1 MRHSLMLI
9 TGSVAIAAAF
19 ATVATANADT
29 RGYPLNNFEKVDVSA
44 GIEVILKQG
53 AFDVKVET
61 PNGQDFDK
69 IEINVRGNTLHVGR
83 KSNLINWGP
92 GPHFTVTVSAP
103 NFTGV
108 EASSGSHVDGGGLKL
123 NDMKVGVSS
132 GAHVELAGA
141 CGNLSVETSS
151 GAHFDGGDLKCESAS
166 VDASSGGHAEAFA
179 TRSADGDASSG
190 GHVTFHG
197 QPASLRKNTS
207 SGGSVRSL

>member
-1 MRHSLMLI
+1 MRHSLKLLA
-9 TGSVAIAAAF
+9 SAF
-19 ATVATANADT
+19 AASAVFATLATANADT
-29 RGYPLNNFEKVDVSA
+29 KGYPLNNFDKVDVSA
-44 GIEVILKQG
+44 GIEVVLKQG

-61 PNGQDFDK
+61 PNKADFDK
-69 IEINVRGNTLHVGR
+69 IEIDARGGTLHVGR
-83 KSNLINWGP
+83 KSNFINWGP
-92 GPHFTVTVSAP
+92 GPRFTVTVSAP
-103 NFTGV
+103 TYSAV
-108 EASSGSHVDGGGLKL
+108 EASSGSHVDGGGL
-123 NDMKVGVSS
+123 NVHDMKVSVSS

-141 CGNLSVETSS
+141 CTTLKVNTSS

-197 QPASLRKNTS
+197 QPASLTKNTS